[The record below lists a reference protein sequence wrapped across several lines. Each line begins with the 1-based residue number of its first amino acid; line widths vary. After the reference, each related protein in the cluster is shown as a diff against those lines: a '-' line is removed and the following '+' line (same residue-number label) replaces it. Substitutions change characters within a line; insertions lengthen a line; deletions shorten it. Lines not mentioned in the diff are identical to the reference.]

1 VVKKMSLRPLSFYE
15 FGPFR
20 INVTERL
27 LQRGDELVPLSPK
40 VFDTLLILVENHG
53 HIVEKREL
61 MELLWPDT
69 YVEESSLTQNIS
81 LIRRA
86 LTDSDT
92 DRQYIETI
100 PKRGYRF
107 IGDVAQINELPQE
120 VIRSEVGINESS
132 QNGDTPIQAS
142 NAVSQTEPQS
152 RSRRANLYLAAIAVC
167 VLVAVIALGYKLKR
181 KTSTAEG
188 LAGKSIAVLPFKT
201 IGTSDESDLLG
212 LGMADALIIR
222 LSRLDELTVLP
233 TGSIYKFTQQDK
245 DAIAIGKQLGVDAV
259 LDGTV
264 QQQGESVRVTAQL
277 IRLTDGKTVWSAK
290 YDERQ
295 SNIFALQDSISEQL
309 AASLIPEISA
319 STKQSLAVK
328 GTASADAYQA
338 YLMGVHFWTMRTKEN
353 LTKAIQY
360 LEQAVEKDPNYA
372 QAHAILADAYFL
384 SGTDQYQT
392 RSVAEALARAESS
405 ANRALALDDQIAEA
419 HTVKAC
425 ILQGRQ
431 QPEEAM
437 IEFRR
442 AIDLKPTYSVAHLR
456 YAYFLMWGLRIDQ
469 ALSHMKRAQQL
480 DPASPITNAAL
491 GSVLLVAREYDEA
504 IKYSQRALELEP
516 TQMAA
521 RINLADAYLEKKMFT
536 EALRELDKIPERNDE
551 YVIAEKGYAYAV
563 AGRKQE
569 AMKFFAQ
576 LEKIVGEKGAPYM
589 YARFYGA
596 LGDNDKAFEWLEK
609 ANLNKMVQA
618 NLKYD
623 AQIDP
628 LRNDPRFN
636 EFLKR
641 HNVAYLLNEG
651 EFHKVSTDSQ

>member
-1 VVKKMSLRPLSFYE
+1 MSLRPLSFYE

-53 HIVEKREL
+53 HVVEKREL

-86 LTDSDT
+86 LTDSET
-92 DRQYIETI
+92 DRHYIETI

-132 QNGDTPIQAS
+132 QNGDRPMQAS
-142 NAVSQTEPQS
+142 NVTQAEPRS

-233 TGSIYKFTQQDK
+233 TGSIYKFTEQDK

-353 LTKAIQY
+353 LTKAIEY

-456 YAYFLMWGLRIDQ
+456 YAYFLMWSLRIDQ

-480 DPASPITNAAL
+480 DPVSPITNAAL
-491 GSVLLVAREYDEA
+491 GSVLLVAREYDGA
-504 IKYSQRALELEP
+504 IKYSERALELEP

-521 RINLADAYLEKKMFT
+521 RINLADAYLEKKMYP
-536 EALRELDKIPERNDE
+536 EALQELEKISERDDE

-569 AMKFFAQ
+569 AMKLFAQ
-576 LEKIVGEKGAPYM
+576 LEKIVGEKGAPYV

-628 LRNDPRFN
+628 LRNDPRFD

-651 EFHKVSTDSQ
+651 ELHKVSTDSQ

>member
-1 VVKKMSLRPLSFYE
+1 MSLRPLSFYE

-53 HIVEKREL
+53 HVVEKREL

-86 LTDSDT
+86 LTDSET
-92 DRQYIETI
+92 DRHYIETI

-132 QNGDTPIQAS
+132 QNGDRPMQAS
-142 NAVSQTEPQS
+142 NVTQAEPRS

-233 TGSIYKFTQQDK
+233 TGSIYKFTEQDK

-353 LTKAIQY
+353 LTKAIEY

-456 YAYFLMWGLRIDQ
+456 YAYFLMWSLRIDQ

-521 RINLADAYLEKKMFT
+521 RINLADAYLEKKMFP
-536 EALRELDKIPERNDE
+536 EALQELDKISERNDE

-569 AMKFFAQ
+569 AMKLFAQ

-609 ANLNKMVQA
+609 VNLNKMVQA

-628 LRNDPRFN
+628 LRNDPRFD

-651 EFHKVSTDSQ
+651 ELHKVSTDSQ

>member
-1 VVKKMSLRPLSFYE
+1 MSLRPLSFYE

-53 HIVEKREL
+53 HVVEKREL

-86 LTDSDT
+86 LADSET
-92 DRQYIETI
+92 DRHYIETI

-107 IGDVAQINELPQE
+107 IGDVAQINGLPEE
-120 VIRSEVGINESS
+120 VIRSSDGINESS
-132 QNGDTPIQAS
+132 QNDDTPTEGLS
-142 NAVSQTEPQS
+142 AVPQPEPQN

-201 IGTSDESDLLG
+201 IGTSGESDLLG

-222 LSRLDELTVLP
+222 LSRLEELTVLP
-233 TGSIYKFTQQDK
+233 TGSIYKFTEQDK

-309 AASLIPEISA
+309 AASLVPEISA

-328 GTASADAYQA
+328 ATASADAYQA

-353 LTKAIQY
+353 LTKAIEY

-384 SGTDQYQT
+384 SGTEGYQT

-431 QPEEAM
+431 QPEQAM

-456 YAYFLMWGLRIDQ
+456 YAYFLMWSLHIDQ

-504 IKYSQRALELEP
+504 IKYSHRALELEP

-521 RINLADAYLEKKMFT
+521 RINLADAYLEKKMYT
-536 EALRELDKIPERNDE
+536 EALQQLDKIPERNDE

-569 AMKFFAQ
+569 ALKLFAQ
-576 LEKIVGEKGAPYM
+576 LEKIVGEKGAPYV

-609 ANLNKMVQA
+609 VNLNKMVQA

-623 AQIDP
+623 SQIDP

-641 HNVAYLLNEG
+641 HNVEYLLKEG
-651 EFHKVSTDSQ
+651 EFHNVSADTP

>member
-1 VVKKMSLRPLSFYE
+1 MSLRPLSFYE

-53 HIVEKREL
+53 HVVEKREL

-86 LTDSDT
+86 LTDSET
-92 DRQYIETI
+92 DRHYIETI

-132 QNGDTPIQAS
+132 QNGDRPIQAS
-142 NAVSQTEPQS
+142 NVTQAEPRS

-233 TGSIYKFTQQDK
+233 TGSIYKFTEQDK

-353 LTKAIQY
+353 LTKAIEY

-456 YAYFLMWGLRIDQ
+456 YAYFLMWSLRIDQ

-521 RINLADAYLEKKMFT
+521 RINLADAYLEKKMFP
-536 EALRELDKIPERNDE
+536 EALQELDKISERNDE

-569 AMKFFAQ
+569 AMKLFAQ

-609 ANLNKMVQA
+609 VNLNKMVQA

-628 LRNDPRFN
+628 LRNDPRFD

-651 EFHKVSTDSQ
+651 ELHKVSTDSQ

>member
-1 VVKKMSLRPLSFYE
+1 MSLRPLSFYE

-27 LQRGDELVPLSPK
+27 LQHGNELVPLSPK

-53 HIVEKREL
+53 HVVEKREL

-86 LTDSDT
+86 LTNGET

-107 IGDVAQINELPQE
+107 IGDVTQINELPQD
-120 VIRSEVGINESS
+120 VVRSTAGVNESS
-132 QNGDTPIQAS
+132 QNVDRPTAAF
-142 NAVSQTEPQS
+142 NAVHQPQPQS
-152 RSRRANLYLAAIAVC
+152 RTRRANLYLAAVAVC

-181 KTSTAEG
+181 KTPVAGG

-233 TGSIYKFTQQDK
+233 TGSIYRFTEQDK

-264 QQQGESVRVTAQL
+264 QRQGESVRVTAQL
-277 IRLTDGKTVWSAK
+277 IRLSDGKTVWSAK

-309 AASLIPEISA
+309 AVSLIPELSA
-319 STKQSLAVK
+319 TTKQAMTVK
-328 GTASADAYQA
+328 GTTNADAYQA
-338 YLMGVHFWTMRTKEN
+338 YLMGVHFWAKRTKEN
-353 LTKAIQY
+353 LTKAIEY

-384 SGTDQYQT
+384 SGTDEYRL
-392 RSVAEALARAESS
+392 RSIGEALARAESS
-405 ANRALALDDQIAEA
+405 ADRAMALDDYNAEA

-425 ILQGRQ
+425 IYMNRQ
-431 QPEEAM
+431 QPEQA
-437 IEFRR
+437 IEHFRR
-442 AIDLKPTYSVAHLR
+442 AIDLKPTYAVAHLR
-456 YAYFLMWGLRIDQ
+456 YAYFLEFSLHIEQ
-469 ALSHMKRAQQL
+469 ALSHMRRAQQL
-480 DPASPITNAAL
+480 DPASSVTNAAL
-491 GSVLLVAREYDEA
+491 ASVLLVARETDEA
-504 IKYSQRALELEP
+504 IKYAKRALELEP
-516 TQMAA
+516 TQLAS

-536 EALRELDKIPERNDE
+536 EAIQELDKVPDGYDE
-551 YVIAEKGYAYAV
+551 YVIAEKAYAYAL
-563 AGRKQE
+563 AGRREE
-569 AMKFFAQ
+569 AMKAFAGLQ
-576 LEKIVGEKGAPYM
+576 KMMGEKGSPYV

-609 ANLNKMVQA
+609 INLTKMMHA

-623 AQIDP
+623 SQIDP

-641 HNVAYLLNEG
+641 HKLEYLLKEG
-651 EFHKVSTDSQ
+651 EIHKVGSDSQ

>member
-1 VVKKMSLRPLSFYE
+1 
-15 FGPFR
+15 
-20 INVTERL
+20 
-27 LQRGDELVPLSPK
+27 
-40 VFDTLLILVENHG
+40 
-53 HIVEKREL
+53 
-61 MELLWPDT
+61 
-69 YVEESSLTQNIS
+69 
-81 LIRRA
+81 
-86 LTDSDT
+86 
-92 DRQYIETI
+92 
-100 PKRGYRF
+100 
-107 IGDVAQINELPQE
+107 
-120 VIRSEVGINESS
+120 
-132 QNGDTPIQAS
+132 
-142 NAVSQTEPQS
+142 
-152 RSRRANLYLAAIAVC
+152 
-167 VLVAVIALGYKLKR
+167 
-181 KTSTAEG
+181 
-188 LAGKSIAVLPFKT
+188 
-201 IGTSDESDLLG
+201 
-212 LGMADALIIR
+212 
-222 LSRLDELTVLP
+222 
-233 TGSIYKFTQQDK
+233 
-245 DAIAIGKQLGVDAV
+245 
-259 LDGTV
+259 
-264 QQQGESVRVTAQL
+264 
-277 IRLTDGKTVWSAK
+277 
-290 YDERQ
+290 
-295 SNIFALQDSISEQL
+295 
-309 AASLIPEISA
+309 
-319 STKQSLAVK
+319 
-328 GTASADAYQA
+328 AYQA
-338 YLMGVHFWTMRTKEN
+338 YLMGVHFWTMRTREN

-456 YAYFLMWGLRIDQ
+456 YAYFLMWSLRIDQ

-536 EALRELDKIPERNDE
+536 EALQELEKIPERNDE
-551 YVIAEKGYAYAV
+551 YVIAEKGYAYAL

-569 AMKFFAQ
+569 AMKLFAQ

-651 EFHKVSTDSQ
+651 ELHKVSTNSQ

>member
-1 VVKKMSLRPLSFYE
+1 
-15 FGPFR
+15 
-20 INVTERL
+20 
-27 LQRGDELVPLSPK
+27 
-40 VFDTLLILVENHG
+40 
-53 HIVEKREL
+53 
-61 MELLWPDT
+61 
-69 YVEESSLTQNIS
+69 
-81 LIRRA
+81 
-86 LTDSDT
+86 
-92 DRQYIETI
+92 
-100 PKRGYRF
+100 
-107 IGDVAQINELPQE
+107 
-120 VIRSEVGINESS
+120 
-132 QNGDTPIQAS
+132 
-142 NAVSQTEPQS
+142 
-152 RSRRANLYLAAIAVC
+152 
-167 VLVAVIALGYKLKR
+167 
-181 KTSTAEG
+181 
-188 LAGKSIAVLPFKT
+188 
-201 IGTSDESDLLG
+201 
-212 LGMADALIIR
+212 MADALIIR

-233 TGSIYKFTQQDK
+233 TGSIYKFTEQDK

-353 LTKAIQY
+353 LTKAIEY

-456 YAYFLMWGLRIDQ
+456 YAYFLMWSLRIDQ

-521 RINLADAYLEKKMFT
+521 RINLADAYLEKKMFP
-536 EALRELDKIPERNDE
+536 EALQELDKISERNDE

-569 AMKFFAQ
+569 AMKLFAQ

-609 ANLNKMVQA
+609 VNLNKMVQA

-628 LRNDPRFN
+628 LRNDPRFD

-651 EFHKVSTDSQ
+651 ELHKVSTDSQ

>member
-1 VVKKMSLRPLSFYE
+1 
-15 FGPFR
+15 
-20 INVTERL
+20 
-27 LQRGDELVPLSPK
+27 

-53 HIVEKREL
+53 HVVEKREL

-86 LTDSDT
+86 LTDSET
-92 DRQYIETI
+92 DRHYIETI

-132 QNGDTPIQAS
+132 QNGDRPMQAS
-142 NAVSQTEPQS
+142 NVTQAEPRS

-233 TGSIYKFTQQDK
+233 TGSIYKFTEQDK

-353 LTKAIQY
+353 LTKAIEY

-456 YAYFLMWGLRIDQ
+456 YAYFLMWSLRIDQ

-521 RINLADAYLEKKMFT
+521 RINLADAYLEKKMFP
-536 EALRELDKIPERNDE
+536 EALQELDKISERNDE

-609 ANLNKMVQA
+609 VNLNKMVQA

-628 LRNDPRFN
+628 LRNDPRFD

-651 EFHKVSTDSQ
+651 ELHKVSTDSQ